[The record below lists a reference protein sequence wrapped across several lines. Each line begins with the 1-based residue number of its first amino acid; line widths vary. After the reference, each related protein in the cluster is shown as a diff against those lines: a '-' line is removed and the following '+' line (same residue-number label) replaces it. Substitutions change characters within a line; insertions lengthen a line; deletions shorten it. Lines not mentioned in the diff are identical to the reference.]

1 MAKLSGRTAIV
12 TGGASGMGQG
22 VALNFAEEG
31 ARVAVLDRNED
42 GAKEAAEQQVRAAMS
57 THAEHSTSNNNDT
70 AWSIF

>member
-12 TGGASGMGQG
+12 TGGASGMGRG

-42 GAKEAAEQQVRAAMS
+42 GAKEAA
-57 THAEHSTSNNNDT
+57 
-70 AWSIF
+70 